1 MQSQYV
7 WVGVERE
14 VCCPGRQKRVGARRR
29 WVSNEHHPCS
39 CSCIQMPASQLG
51 SSLLRASATGNAP
64 APLVAVLRLK
74 SLQLGFQGQS
84 KFPQVGA
91 LLGDLG
97 SEGCLPAA
105 WLFAGGAF
113 RGRAFRSSIPATAK
127 PQRRTP
133 PGRLKFNVGLE
144 VQQVR

>member
-1 MQSQYV
+1 M
-7 WVGVERE
+7 
-14 VCCPGRQKRVGARRR
+14 
-29 WVSNEHHPCS
+29 SNEHHPCS